1 MKTLLINAH
10 PDYQNPAHYSLKL
23 KKAFE
28 ERYHKAFP
36 QEELTSLTL
45 YAQDIPRIKEGQ
57 LQSIWAKQATGT
69 ALTTE
74 EALVAKTSQDLLQQ
88 FKEHQRIVI
97 ASPLHNFNI
106 PSALKDYLDNILIAR
121 ETFRYL
127 DTPQADGKASTGLM
141 TEDYRL
147 LVLYASGSI
156 YTEND
161 FYQDLDFAPKYLKTM
176 FQGVMGFDQVA
187 IVRAEGTAT
196 LPEEAIMTKANQQ
209 LAERFEAFY
218 R

>member
-23 KKAFE
+23 KAAFE

-45 YAQDIPRIKEGQ
+45 YAQAIPRIQAGQ

-69 ALTTE
+69 ALTIA

-88 FKEHQRIVI
+88 FKEHRRIVI
-97 ASPLHNFNI
+97 VSPLHNFNI

-121 ETFRYL
+121 QTFRYL
-127 DTPQADGKASTGLM
+127 DTPRADGKASTGLM

-156 YTEND
+156 YTENN
-161 FYQDLDFAPKYLKTM
+161 FYKDLDFALKYLKAM
-176 FQGVMGFDQVA
+176 FQGVMGFDQVD
-187 IVRAEGTAT
+187 ILRAEGTAT
-196 LPEEAIMTKANQQ
+196 LPEEAIMTKAQQQ
-209 LAERFEAFY
+209 LTERFETFY

>member
-23 KKAFE
+23 KTAFE

-161 FYQDLDFAPKYLKTM
+161 FYQDLDFAPKYLKAM

-196 LPEEAIMTKANQQ
+196 LPEEAIMTKATQQ